1 VVDTTPRILADLK
14 HAIVSTIIVQDIRN
28 FYSQKEKLM
37 ARKAQSAKAGR
48 VAIQDLMKLVNKK
61 AGRNVAHDLTGDNP
75 TAVKEWIPTGSRWLD
90 SIICKGQMGGIPVGK
105 VTEIAGLESTGKSY
119 MAAQVAAN
127 AQKQGKLVVYFDSES
142 AIDPSFLERTGCDLA
157 RLMYVQASSVEFVLE
172 TIEELLGATEDQ
184 LVFIWDSLAFTPSV
198 SDVEGDFNPQSSM
211 AVKARI
217 LAKGMSK
224 LVIPIADRQ
233 ATLIVLNQLKTNIP
247 QGPNARIVAMTTPY
261 TTPGGKAMHYSY
273 SLRIWLTGRKSKASF
288 IEDDKGF
295 RIGSEVKCKLEKSR
309 FGTQG
314 RSCAFRILWG
324 TEEIGIRDEE
334 SWFDAIKGSECLT
347 SAGAWYTL
355 TMPEGYTKKFQP
367 SKWSQLITSD
377 IEFKEHVIRL
387 MDEEIVQKFDR
398 REGNADAFYSEPE
411 DLTVPLKD

>member
-1 VVDTTPRILADLK
+1 
-14 HAIVSTIIVQDIRN
+14 
-28 FYSQKEKLM
+28 M
-37 ARKAQSAKAGR
+37 ARKAKETKAGR
-48 VAIQDLMKLVNKK
+48 VSMQDLMGLVNKK
-61 AGRNVAHDLTGDNP
+61 AGRNVAHDLTGENP
-75 TAVKEWIPTGSRWLD
+75 TEVKEWIPTGSRWLD
-90 SIICKGQMGGIPVGK
+90 SIVCKGRVAGIPVGK

-127 AQKQGKLVVYFDSES
+127 AQKTGKLVVYFDSES
-142 AIDPSFLERTGCDLA
+142 AIDPDFLSRAGCDLE
-157 RLMYVQASSVEFVLE
+157 RLMYIQASSVEFVLE
-172 TIEELLGATEDQ
+172 TIEELLGATDDK

-224 LVIPIADRQ
+224 LVLPIADKQ

-273 SLRIWLTGRKSKASF
+273 SLRIWLTGRKAKSSF

-295 RIGSEVKCKLEKSR
+295 RIGSEVKVKLEKSR

-314 RSCAFRILWG
+314 RSCTFRILWG
-324 TEEIGIRDEE
+324 TESIGIQCDE
-334 SWFDAIKGSECLT
+334 SLFNAIKTSEHLT

-355 TMPEGYTKKFQP
+355 KMADGSDIKFQP
-367 SKWSQLITSD
+367 SKWVERMEDETFRNRVY
-377 IEFKEHVIRL
+377 EL
-387 MDEEIVQKFDR
+387 MDEEVVQKFDKR
-398 REGNADAFYSEPE
+398 IGNAKDFYEAVE
-411 DLTVPLKD
+411 